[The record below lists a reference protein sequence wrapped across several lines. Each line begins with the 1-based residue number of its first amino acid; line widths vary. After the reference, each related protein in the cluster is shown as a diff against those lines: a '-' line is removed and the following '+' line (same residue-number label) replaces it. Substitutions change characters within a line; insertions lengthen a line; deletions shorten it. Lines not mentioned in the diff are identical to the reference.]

1 MPDSDRRL
9 VAIMGPTGSGKT
21 ELAVELVSQF
31 PLEIISVDSV
41 QVYRGL
47 DRGSA
52 KPDAATLAR
61 APHRLIDIRDPW
73 QAYSAADFV
82 ADAVPA
88 CREIW
93 GQGRVPLLVGGTS
106 LYFQA
111 LEHGLSPLPSA
122 DPEIR
127 AKLAEEADSKGWKG
141 MHAELE
147 RLDPVAAN
155 RIHHND
161 PQRIQRAL
169 EVFRITGLPM
179 SELQDSAIPA
189 LDCRWL
195 KLIVSP
201 ADRGVLHE
209 RIETR
214 FLAMLEQGLVE
225 EVAELREDTRIH
237 SELPAMRAVGYRQV
251 WQHLDGAYDRQEL
264 ARRGVF
270 ATRQLA
276 KRQLTWLRR
285 QSPALWLD
293 PTRPDWLQCGIAPLA
308 QFLHD
313 SL

>member
-1 MPDSDRRL
+1 MSDSDRRL

-52 KPDAATLAR
+52 KPDADTLAQ
-61 APHRLIDIRDPW
+61 APHRLIDNRDPW

-82 ADAVPA
+82 ADAAPA

-127 AKLAEEADSKGWKG
+127 EQLAEEARTRGWEG
-141 MHAELE
+141 MHAELKNI
-147 RLDPVAAN
+147 DPVAAK
-155 RIHHND
+155 RIHPND

-169 EVFRITGLPM
+169 EVFRISGQPM
-179 SELQDSAIPA
+179 SELQDSAVPP

-201 ADRGVLHE
+201 TDRAVLHE
-209 RIETR
+209 RIEAR
-214 FLAMLEQGLVE
+214 FLAMLQQGLIE
-225 EVAELREDTRIH
+225 EVAGLRKDSRIH
-237 SELPAMRAVGYRQV
+237 AELPAMRAVGYRQV
-251 WQHLDGAYDRQEL
+251 WQHLEGEYDRKEL